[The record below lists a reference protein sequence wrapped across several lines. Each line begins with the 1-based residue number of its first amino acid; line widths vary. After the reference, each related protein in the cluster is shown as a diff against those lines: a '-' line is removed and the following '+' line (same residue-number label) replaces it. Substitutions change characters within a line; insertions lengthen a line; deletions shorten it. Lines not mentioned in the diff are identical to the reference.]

1 MSQSKKNMFDQLA
14 DPIDPVETLRDMYGD
29 YTSDL
34 NPRDKGRTWFKS
46 YKQGKV
52 NRKMG
57 ARVRTQERQYRQ
69 KMDAEASSVATH
81 LDDFEAKLRTIKRF

>member
-1 MSQSKKNMFDQLA
+1 MASGYLHISPFNKQSKA
-14 DPIDPVETLRDMYGD
+14 
-29 YTSDL
+29 
-34 NPRDKGRTWFKS
+34 
-46 YKQGKV
+46 
-52 NRKMG
+52 NRKTG